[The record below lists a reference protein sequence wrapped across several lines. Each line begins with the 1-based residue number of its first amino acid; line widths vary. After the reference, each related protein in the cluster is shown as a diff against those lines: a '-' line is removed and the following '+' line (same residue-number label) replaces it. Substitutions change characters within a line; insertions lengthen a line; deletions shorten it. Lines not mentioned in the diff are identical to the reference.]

1 MRFAIAGLMLLL
13 AAAPAA
19 DPKSPKSACK
29 DRLQGQYKACLKRTT
44 TKNGRSQC
52 KVERNAV
59 QRTCR

>member
-19 DPKSPKSACK
+19 DPKSTKSACM
-29 DRLQGQYKACLKRTT
+29 DRLQGQYKGCLKRTS
-44 TKNGRSQC
+44 TKKGRSQC